1 VTPAHT
7 ATAREVLGDG
17 PVLAVEQAVALT
29 DDVDQWRAAAHAHLE
44 IYTGLPN
51 YKANWVREGFGESDF
66 VRGGSDRLKE
76 ALVVRGDEEAV
87 VRRVREHLDAGASHV
102 CVQVL
107 GATAFDVDREGWRR
121 LAPALTAL

>member
-1 VTPAHT
+1 
-7 ATAREVLGDG
+7 VLGAG
-17 PVLAVEQAVALT
+17 PVLAVEQAVVLT
-29 DDVDQWRAAAHAHLE
+29 DDAEQWRAAAHAHLE

-51 YKANWVREGFGESDF
+51 YRASWVREGFDESDF

-76 ALVVRGDEEAV
+76 ALVVRGDEDAV

-107 GATAFDVDREGWRR
+107 GATAFDVARDGWRR
-121 LAPALTAL
+121 LAPALSSL